1 MGRAHPPCLP
11 RVCNNQHQQL
21 LCSLPNYETGSPP
34 HSPFPPLRTF
44 APCVFFQFF
53 SSAHRPDS
61 PPSGAQERDSV
72 PAPRASTLP
81 FYGLIFLYLLC
92 PTAFTRQVLLTD
104 PPSGP
109 YPQVTTT
116 TARTS
121 GTRTSALHRILS
133 AGGRLAHILLLPPAF
148 LASILLPI
156 VCFPSLSPAIS
167 APEPSRIPLRRAQGN
182 AKVAGVLFPRPVLA
196 LLPSLVLS
204 AFTSP
209 GPLPTPQ
216 VETPTP
222 SFSAHGQ
229 FQTKPSMPQTGVP
242 CLHPTPPHIA
252 PLHRTSL
259 VTAIPPFI

>member
-109 YPQVTTT
+109 CPQITTT

-133 AGGRLAHILLLPPAF
+133 AGGQNVGASPTFSFFLRLF
-148 LASILLPI
+148 W
-156 VCFPSLSPAIS
+156 
-167 APEPSRIPLRRAQGN
+167 LR
-182 AKVAGVLFPRPVLA
+182 FYCP
-196 LLPSLVLS
+196 LS
-204 AFTSP
+204 AFP
-209 GPLPTPQ
+209 FCPLPFP
-216 VETPTP
+216 PLSRAGFP
-222 SFSAHGQ
+222 SVGRKGTSRLPECCSPA
-229 FQTKPSMPQTGVP
+229 P
-242 CLHPTPPHIA
+242 C
-252 PLHRTSL
+252 
-259 VTAIPPFI
+259 